1 LRLCLGVKKEEEWR
15 KRKMEGIHHLIR
27 ERERECFRKTGGRI
41 FTSNIFIALKHHAI

>member
-27 ERERECFRKTGGRI
+27 ERERECFRKRLEEEYLQVI
-41 FTSNIFIALKHHAI
+41 FSLL

>member
-27 ERERECFRKTGGRI
+27 ERESVLERDWRQ
-41 FTSNIFIALKHHAI
+41 NIYE